1 MTVSKTLTSWYLNNK
16 RDFPWRKTTDP
27 YKIWLSE
34 IILQQTQIK
43 QGLPYYEAFVRNYP
57 TVFALA
63 KANESDVLKLWQG
76 LGYYS
81 RARNLH
87 ATAKHVV
94 ANLNG
99 KFPNNYIDLLKL
111 KGIGD
116 YTASAIAS
124 ICFNEN
130 TAVLDGNVYRFLSR
144 YYGIDTAIN
153 TTTGFKTFKVLAQ
166 EIIDKNN
173 PAEHNQAIMDFG
185 SRQCSPSN
193 PDCSICPFNKSCV
206 AFNKNIVNKLPV
218 KLKAKKPVKKYFNFL
233 VFVSDSGETI
243 LEKREEKGIWK
254 NLYQFPLIETE
265 KESSLNKFHSKLK
278 DYTLIKD
285 LKYEL
290 SLYNDT
296 DIIHKLSHQHLHTKF
311 WIINL
316 KKTPVQGIPI
326 NKIRDYAVPVLIEKF
341 IEDFNF

>member
-1 MTVSKTLTSWYLNNK
+1 MTITKTLTYWYSNNK
-16 RDFPWRKTTDP
+16 RDFPWRNTTDP
-27 YKIWLSE
+27 YQIWLSE

-43 QGLPYYEAFVRNYP
+43 QGLPYYEAFTAKYP
-57 TVFALA
+57 TVFDLA
-63 KANESDVLKLWQG
+63 NANESDVLKLWQG

-94 ANLNG
+94 HHLKG
-99 KFPNNYIDLLKL
+99 KFPDNYKELLKL

-124 ICFNEN
+124 ICYNEN

-144 YYGIDTAIN
+144 YYGIDTPIN
-153 TTTGFKTFKVLAQ
+153 TTTGFKTFKALAQ
-166 EIIDKNN
+166 DVLDKKN

-185 SRQCSPSN
+185 SRQCSPSS
-193 PDCSICPFNKSCV
+193 PDCSVCPFNKSCV
-206 AFNKNIVNKLPV
+206 AFTENIVDKLPV
-218 KLKAKKPVKKYFNFL
+218 KLKAKQPVKKYFNFL
-233 VFVSDSGETI
+233 VFVSDTGETI
-243 LEKREEKGIWK
+243 LEKREQNGIWK

-265 KESSLNKFHSKLK
+265 KDNNSNKFHSQLK

-285 LKYEL
+285 LNYEL
-290 SLYNDT
+290 SLYNDV
-296 DIIHKLSHQHLHTKF
+296 DIVHKLSHQHLHTKF
-311 WIINL
+311 WIVNL
-316 KKTPVQGIPI
+316 KKLPI
-326 NKIRDYAVPVLIEKF
+326 SGVPIKKIRNFPVPVLIEKF